1 MAKQRVPVL
10 LVVMSILVIIVG
22 AVIFLIGLLG
32 ALAGTVLTAAGAS
45 MGSGLLVGLGLTFAI
60 VSLVGGSLELIA
72 GICSVQGKHL
82 VFCLVIAI
90 GLVILSVIFLFSYS
104 ADASAGESGISI
116 VSIVAVLIFH
126 VLYFISVLL
135 GRRRLGAAGRA

>member
-45 MGSGLLVGLGLTFAI
+45 MGSGLLVGLGLTFAL

-72 GICSVQGKHL
+72 GIFSVQGKHL
-82 VFCLVIAI
+82 IFCLVIAI
-90 GLVILSVIFLFSYS
+90 GLIILTVIFLFSYS
-104 ADASAGESGISI
+104 AHSSAGSDSISL
-116 VSIVAVLIFH
+116 VSILAVLVFH
-126 VLYFISVLL
+126 ILYFVSVLL
-135 GRRRLGAAGRA
+135 GRKRLGSA